1 MNAKSIRE
9 EYRALREELDKE
21 IAYLEKKHNAHMLC
35 KNGCD
40 LCCLPF
46 SVFPVEFDVIREDM
60 QMELGK
66 LSISTE
72 ENATNTCTLLRNHSC
87 TIYPSRPFICRT
99 HGLPL
104 LYMQDDDWVLS
115 HCELN
120 FTDIDEDYFDREQ
133 CHAQDTWN
141 SRLFMLNKRYIES
154 LDNKDLDETN
164 LMPLSALNL
173 R

>member
-9 EYRALREELDKE
+9 EYRALRNELDKE
-21 IAYLEKKHNAHMLC
+21 ISNLEKTHNQHMIC
-35 KNGCD
+35 KKGCD
-40 LCCLPF
+40 LCCLSF
-46 SVFPVEFDVIREDM
+46 NVFPIEFDVIREEM
-60 QMELGK
+60 QLELDK
-66 LSISTE
+66 TAMSAE
-72 ENATNTCTLLRNHSC
+72 ETPTDTCSLLQNHSC

-104 LYMQDDDWVLS
+104 LYMQDDEWVLS

-120 FTDIDEDYFDREQ
+120 FTNIDEDYFEPEQ

-154 LDNKDLDETN
+154 LNDPNLNETD
-164 LMPLSALNL
+164 LMPLSALKT